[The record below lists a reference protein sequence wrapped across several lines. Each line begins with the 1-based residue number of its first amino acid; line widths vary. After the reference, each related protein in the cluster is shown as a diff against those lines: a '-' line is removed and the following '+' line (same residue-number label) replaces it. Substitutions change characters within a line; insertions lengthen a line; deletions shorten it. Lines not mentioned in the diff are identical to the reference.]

1 MKNLKP
7 LLSLIFILP
16 IFLSSCIKVDTK
28 EYTAESEQIDLSNYI
43 ANLTNKGYN
52 VDTTALGVYYIRLKD
67 GTGDFPFAGDTL
79 SIKYAGYLI
88 DGTVFETSF
97 YNSPDSAWT
106 YVYKTQNILPAW
118 DEITGKMN
126 KGCKMQ
132 FIIPSSL
139 AYGPTGAG
147 SIPPYSPLIF
157 VAIMDNIRK
166 KN

>member
-1 MKNLKP
+1 MKNFKSS
-7 LLSLIFILP
+7 LSLLFILSVF
-16 IFLSSCIKVDTK
+16 ITSCIKVDTP
-28 EYTAESEQIDLSNYI
+28 EYTAESEQTDLSNYI
-43 ANLTNKGYN
+43 TNLTSKGYN
-52 VDTTALGVYYIRLKD
+52 VDTTALGVYYILLKA
-67 GTGDFPFAGDTL
+67 GTGDYPVAGDTI
-79 SIKYAGYLI
+79 SVKYAGYLMN
-88 DGTVFETSF
+88 GSVFETSF
-97 YNSPDSAWT
+97 YNSADSSWT
-106 YVYKTQNILPAW
+106 YIYKSQDILPAW

-166 KN
+166 KK

>member
-7 LLSLIFILP
+7 LLPLIFILP